1 MYNFDEVIER
11 RGSGALKTDALQERF
26 GRPDLQALWV
36 ADMDLATPDFIMD
49 ALRKRLEHPIL
60 GYTVEPQDFR
70 PAIID
75 WQKSHHNWEVKPE
88 WISFV
93 PGIVKGIGFA
103 INVLTNP
110 GDKVL
115 IQPPVYHPFKNTTI
129 WNDRQVVENP
139 LIMREDGQYD
149 MDFEHLRKVA
159 LGCKLLILSNP
170 HNPGGRVWPKE
181 TLKELALICAENGIT
196 VISDEIHADMTLFG
210 NRHTPFATVSPEAA
224 DISITFG
231 APSKT
236 FNIPGVVCSWAVV
249 PNEHLRDKLFGW
261 MRANELDEP
270 TLFAPICLIAA
281 YRDGEHWRRD
291 MLAYVEENVRFVE
304 KYCEDNL
311 QGIQAIRPEASFL
324 VWLDCRGLGLGHDDL
339 VDLFVNRARL
349 ALNDGEMFGPQGAG
363 FMRLNVAAP
372 RSELKRALDSLKGAL
387 VSNPS

>member
-11 RGSGALKTDALQERF
+11 RGSGALKTDALQERY

-36 ADMDLATPDFIMD
+36 ADMDFATPDFIMQ

-75 WQKSHHNWEVKPE
+75 WLKSHHDWDVKPE

-93 PGIVKGIGFA
+93 PGIVKGIGLA

-110 GDKVL
+110 GDKVI

-139 LIMREDGQYD
+139 LIMRPDGQYD
-149 MDFEHLRKVA
+149 MDLEGLRKVA
-159 LGCKLLILSNP
+159 PGCKMLLLSNP

-181 TLKELALICAENGIT
+181 TLKELAAICAENGIT

-249 PNEHLRDKLFGW
+249 PNEQLREKFYGW
-261 MRANELDEP
+261 MRANELEEP

-281 YRDGEHWRRD
+281 YREGEQWRRE
-291 MLAYVEENVRFVE
+291 MLAYVEDNIRFVE

-311 QGIQAIRPEASFL
+311 PGIKALRPEASFL
-324 VWLDCRGLGLGHDDL
+324 VWLDCRGLGLDHDQL
-339 VDLFVNRARL
+339 IDLFVNRAHL

-372 RSELKRALDSLKGAL
+372 RSELKKALDSLVASCKF
-387 VSNPS
+387 